1 MHFLTLEHSVL
12 MHNCVTMRNASAEC
26 TARTIFGQVLPPAG
40 ITHKFIMP
48 AGGEGIITACFAQNL
63 VCIRPVAC

>member
-1 MHFLTLEHSVL
+1 MKSKGRVAH
-12 MHNCVTMRNASAEC
+12 NASAEC
-26 TARTIFGQVLPPAG
+26 ISVHCRDYFWLGWPPAG

-63 VCIRPVAC
+63 VCI